1 MGDGG
6 DYSGI
11 TDDAASL
18 FTEIIQ
24 KNKIEVDE
32 NGTRAASTTV
42 VMEMSGGQVL
52 EKTDITID
60 RPFAFAIRE
69 TSSGAILFM
78 GKVNKL

>member
-1 MGDGG
+1 
-6 DYSGI
+6 
-11 TDDAASL
+11 
-18 FTEIIQ
+18 
-24 KNKIEVDE
+24 
-32 NGTRAASTTV
+32 
-42 VMEMSGGQVL
+42 MEMSGGQVL